1 MIAALAGSMILSLL
15 FVHLAAT
22 RLLRKASRLFD
33 DNQQLAQLISL
44 KLDEHHFGSTMLKE
58 KLLSPSVYAGLLPQ
72 IEVHVDHFLNVKL
85 KEQMPV
91 VGMLVG
97 ERTIAQMKG
106 IFLNELEL
114 LFPEVMD
121 GYLSALEKDDA
132 LKKQMTEKL
141 IRLASDLVAVMP
153 AILWKKSAPKV
164 YGLAMLAGLVISL
177 FNIGLYFLVKP

>member
-1 MIAALAGSMILSLL
+1 MIAAMVGSMILSVL

-22 RLLRKASRLFD
+22 RLLRRANGLFA
-33 DNQQLAQLISL
+33 DNQEFANLIGT
-44 KLDEHHFGSTMLKE
+44 KLEEHHFGAAMLKE

-121 GYLSALEKDDA
+121 GYLTGMEKDDA
-132 LKKQMTEKL
+132 LKNQMTEKL
-141 IRLASDLVAVMP
+141 IRVASDLVAALP
-153 AILWKKSAPKV
+153 AVLWKKYAVKIYVP
-164 YGLAMLAGLVISL
+164 AALAGLVISL
-177 FNIGLYFLVKP
+177 FNIALYFLAKA